1 VELLQQILVHQ
12 TENIYHLAFDIN
24 SLGKVGKVLKK
35 MRQEKA
41 SARFELM
48 IFDSGSIITKL
59 CDFGQ
64 VIQLL

>member
-1 VELLQQILVHQ
+1 MAGKNSLNGAAMAV
-12 TENIYHLAFDIN
+12 DIN

-35 MRQEKA
+35 KMRQEKA
-41 SARFELM
+41 SARFKLL
-48 IFDSGSIITKL
+48 IFDSGSIISKL